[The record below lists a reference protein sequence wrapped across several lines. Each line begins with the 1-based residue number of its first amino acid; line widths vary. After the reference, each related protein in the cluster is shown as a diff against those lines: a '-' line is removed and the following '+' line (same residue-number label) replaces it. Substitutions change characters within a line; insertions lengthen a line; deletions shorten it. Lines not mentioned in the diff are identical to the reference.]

1 MWRSKIMQHFAE
13 IKKEIEDIMMRYKGG
28 KELAHANGTLNW
40 LLKIKPDADD
50 AMKIAAFGHD
60 IERCVVVRKE
70 SPDHL
75 IVDDFAK
82 YQVSKRE
89 HAERGAEAAV
99 EILEKY
105 GVNEAEKERVR
116 FLIAHHEI
124 GGDDDADAICD
135 ADSLSYLTDVFD
147 DYLKM
152 YGPNRAKVKLEWMFG
167 RISEARKKLG
177 LEVYNEALRKI
188 KNFI

>member
-1 MWRSKIMQHFAE
+1 MKNFE
-13 IKKEIEDIMMRYKGG
+13 KIKKEIEDIMIGYKGG

-60 IERCVVVRKE
+60 IERCVVVHKE

-82 YQVSKRE
+82 YQESKRE
-89 HAERGAEAAV
+89 HAEMGAEAVV

-105 GVNEAEKERVR
+105 GVGEAEKERVR

-124 GGDDDADAICD
+124 GGDDDADVICD
-135 ADSLSYLTDVFD
+135 ADSLSYLTDNFD
-147 DYLKM
+147 GYLKM
-152 YGPNRAKVKLEWMFG
+152 YGPDRAKVKLEWMLG
-167 RISEARKKLG
+167 RMSEARKKLG
-177 LEVYNEALRKI
+177 LELYNEALLKI